1 MSDKKEI
8 EVHKKSPANTM
19 VVGALVGAGAGL
31 VAALLIQRRA
41 KKQERESILTVS
53 EGIQLG
59 LLVFGL
65 FRAISAM
72 GADEK

>member
-1 MSDKKEI
+1 MAQKHEI
-8 EVHKKSPANTM
+8 EVHKKSSANTI
-19 VVGALVGAGAGL
+19 VIGALVGAGAGL
-31 VAALLIQRRA
+31 VAAMLIQRRA
-41 KKQERESILTVS
+41 KKQERETMLTMS

>member
-1 MSDKKEI
+1 MSDKKDI
-8 EVHKKSPANTM
+8 EVHKKSSTNTIL
-19 VVGALVGAGAGL
+19 VGALVGAGAGL

-41 KKQERESILTVS
+41 KKQERDTMLTMS

>member
-1 MSDKKEI
+1 MSQKNEI
-8 EVHKKSPANTM
+8 VVHKKSSANTLA
-19 VVGALVGAGAGL
+19 VGALVGAGAGL
-31 VAALLIQRRA
+31 MAAMLIQRRA
-41 KKQERESILTVS
+41 KKHERETMLTLS

-72 GADEK
+72 GTDEK